1 MTEDFNSNCYNGHP
15 WLEYSVED
23 KTASCYTC
31 KTLMC
36 KEFVF
41 SNWTKSKRLKKHHKS
56 QEHGVAMSRW
66 IAFRENLQRRTSIA
80 NQPDEKQRKEVQQNR
95 EHLRVLIEYL
105 VLTAQQKIA
114 QRL

>member
-1 MTEDFNSNCYNGHP
+1 
-15 WLEYSVED
+15 
-23 KTASCYTC
+23 
-31 KTLMC
+31 MC

-41 SNWTKSKRLKKHHKS
+41 SNWTKLKRLKKHHKS

>member
-1 MTEDFNSNCYNGHP
+1 
-15 WLEYSVED
+15 
-23 KTASCYTC
+23 
-31 KTLMC
+31 
-36 KEFVF
+36 
-41 SNWTKSKRLKKHHKS
+41 
-56 QEHGVAMSRW
+56 MSRW

-95 EHLRVLIEYL
+95 EHLRVLIEYS

>member
-1 MTEDFNSNCYNGHP
+1 
-15 WLEYSVED
+15 
-23 KTASCYTC
+23 
-31 KTLMC
+31 
-36 KEFVF
+36 
-41 SNWTKSKRLKKHHKS
+41 
-56 QEHGVAMSRW
+56 MSRW

-95 EHLRVLIEYL
+95 EHLRVLIENL